1 MPRHFCSTFYP
12 IFPCNFPLHLPRIL
26 PLQIQTNG
34 KDYCDIFLT
43 HDTLNV
49 RKDHNS
55 GWKHRMN
62 VQNFYA
68 SMDKDKIRLVIEK
81 VSLSYDRRPD
91 IKKDKPEFVPVSDDP
106 NALYG
111 VAKWATL
118 SDNPDGGK
126 RWQRYRGT
134 MVVNLANLHGRW
146 RSWGCGW
153 WTKQSKTKSFSCSSC
168 WIHVSRCHALLW
180 STDI

>member
-1 MPRHFCSTFYP
+1 
-12 IFPCNFPLHLPRIL
+12 
-26 PLQIQTNG
+26 
-34 KDYCDIFLT
+34 
-43 HDTLNV
+43 
-49 RKDHNS
+49 
-55 GWKHRMN
+55 MN

-134 MVVNLANLHGRW
+134 MVVNLANFMVGGGRGGAAGGQSNPRQNPFPAPPAGFMSQDAM
-146 RSWGCGW
+146 RSFGQR
-153 WTKQSKTKSFSCSSC
+153 TFN
-168 WIHVSRCHALLW
+168 R
-180 STDI
+180 